1 MTTSTTTPLATE
13 RVPATRM
20 TGRERLLL
28 TLLLGAQF
36 MVAVDFSILN
46 VALPEVGAG
55 LGFSLAN
62 LQWIATAFAL
72 AAAGFTLLF
81 GRVADLVG
89 RKRLF
94 VGGMAV
100 LGAASLLGG
109 LATGPAMLIVAR
121 VLQGLATAAVTPAG
135 LALLTVA
142 FREGPLRQRA
152 LGLNGALMSAG
163 FTAGAI
169 LGGLLTSLLSWRWA
183 FLINV
188 PVAALVVVLAP
199 RTITDARSD
208 RRPRLDLPGAAT
220 VTAGLLL
227 LVFGLTQA
235 GQRGWTDPATLVTL
249 VAGAALVAAFW
260 FVEKRVPEPLL
271 GTALL
276 RRRTVVWGNT
286 AGLIAFVTETSLVFL
301 LTLYL
306 QKVLHYSPLATGL
319 AFGVLGL
326 GTVLGGTL
334 GGRVVG
340 RLGNRGT
347 IVAGGLVQAAA
358 TLTLVALG
366 ASGSWI
372 WLLLV
377 ATFVG
382 GVGNMLV
389 IVAFMV
395 TATSGL
401 PDAEQ
406 GRATGMATMS
416 QQIGI
421 TMGTP
426 VMSAIATAVMAG
438 ASGTAVLLSGVRVA
452 IGVNAALIAVGALVA
467 AAALGRGR
475 NHR

>member
-1 MTTSTTTPLATE
+1 MSA
-13 RVPATRM
+13 RQKI
-20 TGRERLLL
+20 LL

-36 MVAVDFSILN
+36 MIAVDFSILN

-81 GRVADLVG
+81 GRVGDLLG

-94 VGGMAV
+94 IAGMAV

-109 LATGPAMLIVAR
+109 LAVSQAMLLPAR
-121 VLQGLATAAVTPAG
+121 VLQGLATAAVTPTG
-135 LALLTVA
+135 LALLTSA
-142 FREGPLRQRA
+142 FAEGRLREKA

-163 FTAGAI
+163 FTAGAV
-169 LGGLLTSLLSWRWA
+169 LGGALTSLLSWRWA
-183 FLINV
+183 FLINM
-188 PVAALVVVLAP
+188 PVAAAVVVLAP
-199 RTITDARSD
+199 RIVPDIRPAERS
-208 RRPRLDLPGAAT
+208 RLDAPGAAT
-220 VTAGLLL
+220 VTLGLLA

-235 GQRGWTDPATLVTL
+235 GEHGWTAPV
-249 VAGAALVAAFW
+249 ALVSLLIGAVLLAGFW
-260 FVEKRVPEPLL
+260 FLEKRAASPLVPP
-271 GTALL
+271 AVL
-276 RRRTVVWGNT
+276 RRRSVIWGNLT
-286 AGLIAFVTETSLVFL
+286 GLTAFVTETSLVFL

-306 QKVLHYSPLATGL
+306 QKVLGYSALSTGL

-334 GGRVVG
+334 GGRAISRFGTRRTIAVG
-340 RLGNRGT
+340 GVT
-347 IVAGGLVQAAA
+347 QAAA

-366 ASGSWI
+366 TSPAGI
-372 WLLLV
+372 WLLLA

-401 PDAEQ
+401 APADQ
-406 GRATGMATMS
+406 GLATGIATMS
-416 QQIGI
+416 QQVGI

-426 VMSAIATAVMAG
+426 IMSAVVAG
-438 ASGTAVLLSGVRVA
+438 ASGVLPGLRLA
-452 IGVNAALIAVGALVA
+452 IGVNAALVLAATVVAVGALRH
-467 AAALGRGR
+467 GRGR
-475 NHR
+475 RRGHGRRSFAEDSSGMR

>member
-1 MTTSTTTPLATE
+1 MSALAAPVSAAQAE
-13 RVPATRM
+13 SDRMSPRQRV
-20 TGRERLLL
+20 LL

-36 MVAVDFSILN
+36 MIAVDFSILN

-94 VGGMAV
+94 VAGMAV
-100 LGAASLLGG
+100 LGGASLLGG
-109 LATGPAMLIVAR
+109 LAVSPAMLLAAR

-135 LALLTVA
+135 LALLTSA
-142 FREGPLRQRA
+142 FAEGRPREKA

-169 LGGLLTSLLSWRWA
+169 LGGALTSLLSWRWA

-188 PVAALVVVLAP
+188 PVAAAVVALAP
-199 RTITDARSD
+199 SVVPDARPAE
-208 RRPRLDLPGAAT
+208 RGRLDVPGAVA
-220 VTAGLLL
+220 VTGGLLA

-235 GQRGWTDPATLVTL
+235 GEHGWGAP
-249 VAGAALVAAFW
+249 VALGSMAVGAALLAAFW
-260 FVEKRVPEPLL
+260 FVEKRAATPLVPLSVLKRPS
-271 GTALL
+271 
-276 RRRTVVWGNT
+276 VVWGNFT
-286 AGLIAFVTETSLVFL
+286 GLLAFVTETSLVFL

-306 QKVLHYSPLATGL
+306 QKVLGYSALSTGL

-326 GTVLGGTL
+326 GTVVGGTL
-334 GGRVVG
+334 GGRAVG
-340 RLGNRGT
+340 RFGARRAIALGGVT
-347 IVAGGLVQAAA
+347 QAAA
-358 TLTLVALG
+358 TLALVALG
-366 ASGSWI
+366 TSAAGI
-372 WLLLV
+372 WLVLT

-401 PDAEQ
+401 PAAEQ
-406 GRATGMATMS
+406 GLATGIATMA
-416 QQIGI
+416 QQVGI

-426 VMSAIATAVMAG
+426 IMSAVVAG
-438 ASGTAVLLSGVRVA
+438 ASGAGVLAGIRLA
-452 IGVNAALIAVGALVA
+452 IGVNAALVLAATVLAVGGLRPRA
-467 AAALGRGR
+467 RS
-475 NHR
+475 

>member
-1 MTTSTTTPLATE
+1 MSTLAAAAAPVAASAAE
-13 RVPATRM
+13 RMSPRQKV
-20 TGRERLLL
+20 LL

-36 MVAVDFSILN
+36 MIAVDFSILN

-81 GRVADLVG
+81 GRVGDLVG

-94 VGGMAV
+94 IAGMAV
-100 LGAASLLGG
+100 LGGASLLGG
-109 LATGPAMLIVAR
+109 LSVSPGMLLTAR

-135 LALLTVA
+135 LALLTSSFA
-142 FREGPLRQRA
+142 EGRLREKA

-163 FTAGAI
+163 FTTGAI
-169 LGGLLTSLLSWRWA
+169 LGGALTSLLSWRWA

-188 PVAALVVVLAP
+188 PVAAAVVALAP
-199 RTITDARSD
+199 RIVPDARPAERS
-208 RRPRLDLPGAAT
+208 RLDVPGAAA
-220 VTAGLLL
+220 VTLGLLA

-235 GQRGWTDPATLVTL
+235 GEHGWTGPVALGSLLVGAVLL
-249 VAGAALVAAFW
+249 VVFW
-260 FVEKRVPEPLL
+260 FAEKRAASPLVPPAVL
-271 GTALL
+271 T
-276 RRRTVVWGNT
+276 RRTVVWGNVT
-286 AGLIAFVTETSLVFL
+286 GLLAFVTETSLVFL

-306 QKVLHYSPLATGL
+306 QKVLGYSALSTGL

-334 GGRVVG
+334 GGRAVS
-340 RLGNRGT
+340 RLGARRT
-347 IVAGGLVQAAA
+347 IAVGGVTQAIA
-358 TLTLVALG
+358 TLALVALG
-366 ASGSWI
+366 TSSAGI
-372 WLLLV
+372 WLLLA

-401 PDAEQ
+401 PAGEQ
-406 GRATGMATMS
+406 GLATGIATMS
-416 QQIGI
+416 QQVGI

-426 VMSAIATAVMAG
+426 IMSAVVAG
-438 ASGTAVLLSGVRVA
+438 ASSVLPGVRLA
-452 IGVNAALIAVGALVA
+452 IGVNAALVLVATTLVVGAL
-467 AAALGRGR
+467 RGR
-475 NHR
+475 RD